1 MKNLLWS
8 KANAKNKAG
17 SRIYVA
23 QRNQHTLD
31 ENGIFVPVFKSLRS
45 RRLDEVNKRMRR
57 FLHKPTPLV
66 DLKGKPLDG
75 YMQLDSIQ
83 KPKGFITRTD
93 GSVVLYEGP

>member
-1 MKNLLWS
+1 MRNNLWS
-8 KANAKNKAG
+8 KATNTPGVISVALRNEWYINNGSFHHRTKHLRTRRVDETNKN
-17 SRIYVA
+17 
-23 QRNQHTLD
+23 
-31 ENGIFVPVFKSLRS
+31 
-45 RRLDEVNKRMRR
+45 MRR
-57 FLHKPTPLV
+57 WLHKPTPLV